1 MTVPGPARRGDLL
14 LPRYEVDPIRAIL
27 LRAGIGC
34 AILLVIAVLVWLDA
48 DAYSDVDDDVTFLDA
63 VYYATVS
70 ASTTGFGDIAPET
83 PQARL
88 VNIVLITPLRV
99 AFLGVLIGTTLEV
112 LTRTGRERLRVARW
126 QRRVHDHTVIV
137 GFGTKG
143 RAAADRLLRD
153 GTPASS
159 VVTVTDDPELLAD
172 AADRRIVAVEGDGS
186 RDDVLLAAVLDK
198 ACCVIIAV
206 PLDATAI
213 LVCLTAR
220 RLNPTARIVG
230 AVKELENAPLLRA
243 SGADSVLVSAG
254 STGRQ
259 LAASLASPT
268 ISSVYGELLDPGQG
282 IELTER
288 PVAADEV
295 GRLAGQLLDLVVG
308 IVRDGR
314 LHRELGRD
322 LLLRDGDRLVLI
334 RPATQQRS

>member
-1 MTVPGPARRGDLL
+1 MTIDTSTSSW
-14 LPRYEVDPIRAIL
+14 RAIAV
-27 LRAGIGC
+27 RATIGC
-34 AILLVIAVLVWLDA
+34 TVLLVIAVLVWLDA
-48 DAYSDVDDDVTFLDA
+48 DGYSDVDDNVTFLDA

-99 AFLGVLIGTTLEV
+99 VFLAVLIGTTLEV
-112 LTRTGRERLRVARW
+112 LTRTGRDRLRVARW
-126 QRRVHDHTVIV
+126 QRGVQDHTVII

-159 VVTVTDDPELLAD
+159 IVAVTDESELLAD

-186 RDDVLLAAVLDK
+186 REDVLLAAVLDK

-230 AVKELENAPLLRA
+230 AVKALENAPLLRA

-259 LAASLASPT
+259 LAASLTSPA
-268 ISSVYGELLDPGQG
+268 VGNLYGQLLDPGHG
-282 IELTER
+282 LELTER
-288 PVAADEV
+288 PITADEV
-295 GRLAGQLLDLVVG
+295 GKVPGELPGLVVG
-308 IVRDGR
+308 VVREGR
-314 LHRELGRD
+314 RHHD
-322 LLLRDGDRLVLI
+322 LNVDLVLRDGDRLVLI
-334 RPATQQRS
+334 QPSTA